1 MISTEFA
8 VYSVIILQW
17 FQRHLFDHSFHQL
30 MITDHIKTDLKDM
43 ACLVIVVSEFARTRD
58 IAEVKN

>member
-8 VYSVIILQW
+8 VYSVIMLQW

-30 MITDHIKTDLKDM
+30 MITDHIKTDLKDIT
-43 ACLVIVVSEFARTRD
+43 CLVIVVSEFARVRD